1 MGSGEQGGPRDTP
14 IYSAPQG
21 ISSTTLLACGEVKG
35 GGGGGAGTSW
45 AGIFMGNFNQ
55 NADRSLYLKKFI
67 LTKLGR

>member
-14 IYSAPQG
+14 IYSAPQST
-21 ISSTTLLACGEVKG
+21 SSTTLLACGEV
-35 GGGGGAGTSW
+35 GGGGAGTSW

>member
-14 IYSAPQG
+14 IYIAPQG
-21 ISSTTLLACGEVKG
+21 TSSTTLLACGEV
-35 GGGGGAGTSW
+35 GGGGAGTSW

>member
-21 ISSTTLLACGEVKG
+21 TSSTTLLACGEV
-35 GGGGGAGTSW
+35 GGAGTSW

-55 NADRSLYLKKFI
+55 NADRSLYLKKLI
-67 LTKLGR
+67 LTKLVR